1 MATHLRIVGAWMKV
15 TNPKRI
21 KTRRERLGYSQVDLA
36 ALVGCSQQYISLLET
51 GSDDDCSEAIAR
63 KIAKRLDIDLE
74 EAFEERTIY
83 GEPAKASSTHANKKR
98 AA

>member
-1 MATHLRIVGAWMKV
+1 MSPRLQIVGVWMKV

-21 KTRRERLGYSQVDLA
+21 ATRRKRMGYTQTDLA
-36 ALVGCSQQYISLLET
+36 ALIGCTQQYVSMLET
-51 GSDDDCSEAIAR
+51 GIDTDCSEAIAR

-74 EAFEERTIY
+74 EVFEER
-83 GEPAKASSTHANKKR
+83 EVFAAPDKASSKHGSKP